1 MEKGH
6 AVAMALRWYSI
17 VIDSRD
23 PEALARWWGETLG
36 WPLVY
41 LSDEGD
47 EAVIAPPF
55 ADDLAGTVPR
65 EQQPQGL
72 VFVPVPEDKTVKNR
86 LHIDLAP
93 APDESLQDAVDSL
106 VARGAALADIGQQEV
121 PWVVLTDP
129 EGNEFCVL
137 TPRE

>member
-1 MEKGH
+1 VEKGH

-93 APDESLQDAVDSL
+93 APDESLQDAVDGL

>member
-1 MEKGH
+1 
-6 AVAMALRWYSI
+6 MALRWYSI

-23 PEALARWWGETLG
+23 PASLARWWGETLA

-41 LSDEGD
+41 ESEDGD
-47 EAVIAPPF
+47 ESVIAPPF
-55 ADDLAGTVPR
+55 ADEVADTVPR
-65 EQQPQGL
+65 EQRPQEL
-72 VFVPVPEDKTVKNR
+72 VFVPVPEEKTVKNR

-93 APDESLQDAVDSL
+93 APDESLQEAVDGL
-106 VARGAALADIGQQEV
+106 VARGAARADVGQQDV

>member
-1 MEKGH
+1 VEKGH

-23 PEALARWWGETLG
+23 PAALARWWGETLS
-36 WPLVY
+36 WPLVH
-41 LSDEGD
+41 LSEKGD

-55 ADDLAGTVPR
+55 ADSLAGTVPR

-72 VFVPVPEDKTVKNR
+72 VFVLVPQEKSVKNR

-93 APDESLQDAVDSL
+93 APDESLQDAVDGL
-106 VARGAALADIGQQEV
+106 VARGAAPADSGQQDV

>member
-1 MEKGH
+1 
-6 AVAMALRWYSI
+6 MALRWYSI

-23 PEALARWWGETLG
+23 PATLARWWGETLS

-41 LSDEGD
+41 ESEDGD

-72 VFVPVPEDKTVKNR
+72 VFVPVPEEKTVKNR

-93 APDESLQDAVDSL
+93 APDESLQDAVDAL
-106 VARGAALADIGQQEV
+106 LARGAALADVGQQDV

>member
-1 MEKGH
+1 
-6 AVAMALRWYSI
+6 MALRWYSI

-23 PEALARWWGETLG
+23 PAALARWWGETLS

-41 LSDEGD
+41 ESEDGD

-55 ADDLAGTVPR
+55 ADELAGTVPR

-72 VFVPVPEDKTVKNR
+72 VFVPVPEAKTVKNR

-93 APDESLQDAVDSL
+93 APDESLQDAVDAL
-106 VARGAALADIGQQEV
+106 VARGAARADVGQQDV

>member
-1 MEKGH
+1 
-6 AVAMALRWYSI
+6 MALRWYSI

-23 PEALARWWGETLG
+23 PAALARWWGETLS

-41 LSDEGD
+41 ESEDGD

-55 ADDLAGTVPR
+55 ADELAGTVPR

-72 VFVPVPEDKTVKNR
+72 VFVPVPEEKTVKNR

-93 APDESLQDAVDSL
+93 APDESLQDAVDAL
-106 VARGAALADIGQQEV
+106 VARGAALADVGQHDV

>member
-1 MEKGH
+1 
-6 AVAMALRWYSI
+6 MALRWYSI

-23 PEALARWWGETLG
+23 PATLARWWGETLS

-41 LSDEGD
+41 ESEDGD

-72 VFVPVPEDKTVKNR
+72 VFVPVPEEKTVKNR

-93 APDESLQDAVDSL
+93 APDESLQDAVDAL
-106 VARGAALADIGQQEV
+106 VARGAALADVGQQDV

>member
-1 MEKGH
+1 
-6 AVAMALRWYSI
+6 MALRWYSI

-23 PEALARWWGETLG
+23 PAALARWWGETLS

-41 LSDEGD
+41 ESEDGD

-55 ADDLAGTVPR
+55 AEQLAGTVPR

-72 VFVPVPEDKTVKNR
+72 VFVPVPEAKTVKNR

-93 APDESLQDAVDSL
+93 APDESLQDAVDAL
-106 VARGAALADIGQQEV
+106 VARGAARADVGQQDV

>member
-23 PEALARWWGETLG
+23 PAVLARWWGETLA

-41 LSDEGD
+41 ESDDGD

-55 ADDLAGTVPR
+55 ADDLAGSVPR

-93 APDESLQDAVDSL
+93 APDESLQDAVDGL
-106 VARGAALADIGQQEV
+106 VARGAALADVGQQDV

>member
-1 MEKGH
+1 
-6 AVAMALRWYSI
+6 MALRWYSI

-23 PEALARWWGETLG
+23 PAALARWWGETLS

-41 LSDEGD
+41 ESEDGD
-47 EAVIAPPF
+47 ESVIAPPF
-55 ADDLAGTVPR
+55 ADELAGTVPR

-72 VFVPVPEDKTVKNR
+72 VFVPVPEEKTVKNR

-93 APDESLQDAVDSL
+93 APDESLQDAVDAL
-106 VARGAALADIGQQEV
+106 VARGAALADVGQQDV

>member
-1 MEKGH
+1 VEKDH

-23 PEALARWWGETLG
+23 PAALARWWGETLA

-41 LSDEGD
+41 ESSD

-55 ADDLAGTVPR
+55 AEDLAGTVPR

-93 APDESLQDAVDSL
+93 APDESLQDAVDAL
-106 VARGAALADIGQQEV
+106 VARGAALADVGQHDV